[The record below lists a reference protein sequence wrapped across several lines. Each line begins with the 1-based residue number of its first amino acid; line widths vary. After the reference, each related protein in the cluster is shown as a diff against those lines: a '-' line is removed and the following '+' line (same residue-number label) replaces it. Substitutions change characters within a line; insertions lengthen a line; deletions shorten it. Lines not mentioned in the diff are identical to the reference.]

1 MCVSFNILLVCVFRS
16 VRLKYVTFKGA
27 VKLGS
32 YQYSRGG
39 DRGGRG
45 SFNRLDTGERVKV
58 V

>member
-1 MCVSFNILLVCVFRS
+1 MGFRS

-39 DRGGRG
+39 ERG